1 MKYLVDVH
9 THTIVSGH
17 AYTTWLEN
25 VKQAAEIGLKV
36 LGTTDHGP
44 NMPGGPNIFYFG
56 NMKAMPRELYGVTLL
71 HGCEANIINCNG
83 EIDLPKSV
91 QEKMDVIIASLHD
104 VCIKASSIEEN
115 TKALLNVMDNPLVD
129 IIGHSGNPTF
139 PINEEEVV
147 KKAKEKNVLIEIN
160 NGSFGSRIGS
170 SENCLEIIKLCKR
183 YAVNII
189 LGSDSHTCFQ
199 IGKFPKAETLL
210 QEVQM
215 PQELIM
221 NIEPNRLLSYLQKK
235 GKILD
240 VKLD

>member
-1 MKYLVDVH
+1 MKYLLDVH

-25 VKQAAEIGLKV
+25 VKQASEIGLKI

-56 NMKAMPRELYGVTLL
+56 NFKALPRQLYGVTLL
-71 HGCEANIINCNG
+71 YGCEANIINSNG
-83 EIDLPKSV
+83 DIDLPKLV
-91 QEKMDVIIASLHD
+91 QKKMDIIIASLHD
-104 VCIKASSIEEN
+104 VCIKPSSIQDN

-129 IIGHSGNPTF
+129 IIGHSGNPKF

-147 KKAKEKNVLIEIN
+147 KKAKEKNVLIEVN

-170 SENCLEIIKLCKR
+170 TENCLEILKLCKK
-183 YAVNII
+183 YCVNII

-199 IGKFPKAETLL
+199 IGKFDKAEELL
-210 QEVQM
+210 KEINM
-215 PQELIM
+215 PRELIM
-221 NIEPNRLLSYLQKK
+221 NNDPNRLLLYLQKK
-235 GKILD
+235 GKVLD
-240 VKLD
+240 AKLD